1 MSYGGNFNKYFHKM
15 VLKLS
20 LNYWKIPF
28 KQVKPQ
34 FTTGTKKPKIQQF
47 RSQPTDTPTVINI
60 IKNLKNTSSYI
71 VDYIPYKYKKDV
83 KEIIAPYIT
92 IIVNT

>member
-1 MSYGGNFNKYFHKM
+1 M

-60 IKNLKNTSSYI
+60 IKNLKNTNSYGNDEI
-71 VDYIPYKYKKDV
+71 SYKYIKDAN
-83 KEIIAPYIT
+83 EIIAPYIT
-92 IIVNT
+92 VVLMHQ

>member
-1 MSYGGNFNKYFHKM
+1 M

-60 IKNLKNTSSYI
+60 IKNLKTQIQIAMTKYPTNT
-71 VDYIPYKYKKDV
+71 
-83 KEIIAPYIT
+83 
-92 IIVNT
+92 